1 MMLFGVEPMKPQNN
15 PAPRRKAHLMRWL
28 ALCLAW
34 FFLPGCRLFGGLNI
48 EPVAVSSST
57 SSQVAVFTSV
67 TYRSNPVEALD
78 AANFELEEDGIP
90 LDSSQVRLSL
100 LPREGVVEHHLLIL
114 VDMSGPNDNPG
125 ARALLVRQLSSFV
138 ARMQVHYTVSVYAFD
153 GSSNL
158 ATIGTYRR
166 QANPAT
172 PTLERLSAFQQRDPS
187 SNLHG
192 ATLTALN
199 QLTASLAQSSA
210 PLGLGSLLVIARG
223 PDLAGRTTR
232 ESLLDSVHATP
243 HRVMALT
250 AGFTDPDAAS
260 ELGPD
265 GHEPV
270 ARVENMEAELA
281 ELGRVLEQDYNRY
294 YLLSYCS
301 PARAGKRSLLVRV
314 HHHDEEGKPTEAQ
327 TYTEFSAE
335 GFTGKCDPQA
345 VPRFPKERAGRGAM
359 QAPPPE
365 PVPTAPSAGA
375 PAANAPSAPEEQTIA
390 PPPNSNY
397 AQ

>member
-1 MMLFGVEPMKPQNN
+1 MMLLDAEPMKPHKDL
-15 PAPRRKAHLMRWL
+15 APKRMFNSLRWL
-28 ALCLAW
+28 ILCLAW
-34 FFLPGCRLFGGLNI
+34 LLLPGCRLFGGLNI

-78 AANFELEEDGIP
+78 PANFELEEDGIP
-90 LDSSQVRLSL
+90 LDSAQVRLSL

-114 VDMSGPNDNPG
+114 VDMSGPIDDPG

-138 ARMQVHYTVSVYAFD
+138 ARMAVHYTVSVYAFD

-166 QANPAT
+166 QNNPAP

-192 ATLTALN
+192 ATVTALN

-232 ESLLDSVHATP
+232 EGLLDSVHTSP
-243 HRVMALT
+243 HRVLALT

-265 GHEPV
+265 GHESV
-270 ARVENMEAELA
+270 ARIENMEAELA

-314 HHHDEEGKPTEAQ
+314 RHHDDEGKPIEAQ

-345 VPRFPKERAGRGAM
+345 APRFPKERAGRGAM
-359 QAPPPE
+359 QAAPQPE
-365 PVPTAPSAGA
+365 PAAAATPSIPAISTPA
-375 PAANAPSAPEEQTIA
+375 PAEEQTIA